1 MAFDPENPPEC
12 PVALTVALTVA
23 LIGSKWKLLIIRN
36 LLRRPWRFNEL
47 HRDLDGV
54 SQKVLTSSL
63 RELEADGLVHREVF
77 PEVPPRVEY
86 SLTDLGK
93 TLEPVLKSMEEWGF
107 AYRDTI
113 LADAS

>member
-12 PVALTVALTVA
+12 PVALTVA

-86 SLTDLGK
+86 SLTDPGK
-93 TLEPVLKSMEEWGF
+93 TLEPVLKSMEEWGT

>member
-12 PVALTVALTVA
+12 PVALTVA

-47 HRDLDGV
+47 HRDLAGI

-63 RELEADGLVHREVF
+63 RELEQDGLVHREVF
-77 PEVPPRVEY
+77 AEVPPRVEY
-86 SLTDLGK
+86 SLTDLGL
-93 TLEPVLKSMEEWGF
+93 TLEPVLEAMEDWAT
-107 AYRDTI
+107 AYRDRI
-113 LADAS
+113 LADAETPSE